1 MWKLMQLLGF
11 YGEDDYD
18 DAEDYPEEE
27 PRPRKQLKQQ
37 KPSRQRPAAPSG
49 EEDRYPSSTPGLVL
63 FKGVPSEDVK
73 LRLRE
78 ALKDG
83 AIILLDLHELS
94 QREFEEQGRPF
105 ITFMGGV
112 AFARGG
118 HMEFLE
124 PALYL
129 VMPREGMFQEWVEED
144 PLNDGAFNRQGR

>member
-11 YGEDDYD
+11 YGDDDYD
-18 DAEDYPEEE
+18 DADDYQEEE
-27 PRPRKQLKQQ
+27 PRSRKQLKQQ
-37 KPSRQRPAAPSG
+37 RPSRQRPAAPSG

-144 PLNDGAFNRQGR
+144 PLNDGTFNRQGR

>member
-18 DAEDYPEEE
+18 DVEEYPEEE
-27 PRPRKQLKQQ
+27 LRVSRKQKLQKQ
-37 KPSRQRPAAPSG
+37 PRQRSMGPSG
-49 EEDRYPSSTPGLVL
+49 GEERYSPSTPKLVL
-63 FKGVPSEDVK
+63 FKGVPSEDIK

-94 QREFEEQGRPF
+94 PRDFEEQGRPF

-129 VMPREGMFQEWVEED
+129 VMPREGMFQKWVEED
-144 PLNDGAFNRQGR
+144 PLNDGAFDRQGR